1 MNCPKCKS
9 EMGEL
14 LSPIGVLVDVC
25 RGCQGMW
32 FDKGEVSFFAKEP
45 KRLMEAISHAA
56 SSASPTTISCPR
68 CSARLSQMA
77 VDGLEIE
84 GCEKCSG
91 LYLDAGEMA
100 KLNEKLSE
108 AVKSGKMSKSSV
120 SSEDLYSRMDKP
132 LAAASLGGSIITRE
146 NVLGMAAAALPAL
159 PSLALRTTCV
169 FGALSGLLLLAMF
182 AATQFAG
189 APAHIA
195 LLLTMGMLL
204 LQFLI
209 SPWIMDFTLRWT
221 MSLKWVE
228 PQELPSHLRNFV
240 ANVAGEHQMK
250 FPRFG
255 IIADGT
261 PNAFTY
267 GHTPKNARIVIT
279 QGLMDLL
286 EEKELEAVVGH
297 EMGHAVH
304 WDIAVMTLASAIPV
318 ILYYLFRML
327 WQAAAR
333 VQQSRNKNA
342 GQAAMPMYV
351 AAILAYIS
359 YVIAQYIVLY
369 LSRVREFWADRF
381 SGEVTKNPNHLSMA
395 LVKIAYGLAGKSA
408 ERAGAETKRNA
419 QLESMAAMGI
429 FEKKG
434 ALGLVTT
441 ALSRGGGM
449 NMGNVT
455 GAMQWDLWN
464 PWAGWYEF
472 HSSHPLPA
480 KRIFA
485 LGRQAMTFGKQPL
498 VEFNLQKPESYWDEF
513 FVDILMKFLPWIFA
527 ALGAFAAFSFGI
539 KGWPLFGALLAGWGL
554 GNLISAR
561 FSYQGHF
568 FPEMEVA
575 SLLKQVKVSG
585 IRGVPCKLKGK
596 IIGRGVPGY
605 ILSEDLVLQDETGY
619 IFLDYRQPLAI
630 WELLFGL
637 FRAKGIIGQEVEV
650 EGYYRRAPVP
660 FVEMY
665 SLKTPDGKVRRCYVS
680 MLKILFSVLAMG
692 VGLALAFVL

>member
-1 MNCPKCKS
+1 M
-9 EMGEL
+9 EEL
-14 LSPIGVLVDVC
+14 LSPGGVLVDVC

-32 FDKGEVSFFAKEP
+32 FDKGEVSFFAKDP
-45 KRLMEAISHAA
+45 KKLLEALSQAHKKAG
-56 SSASPTTISCPR
+56 PTAVSCPR

-77 VDGLEIE
+77 VDGLEME

-100 KLNEKLSE
+100 KLNERLAH
-108 AVKSGKMSKSSV
+108 AVKSGKMPKSSV
-120 SSEDLYSRMDKP
+120 SSEDLYSRMDRP
-132 LAAASLGGSIITRE
+132 LAATNIGGNIITRE
-146 NVLGMAAAALPAL
+146 NVLGVASAILPAL

-169 FGALSGLLLLAMF
+169 FGALSGLLLLVMF
-182 AATQFAG
+182 VATEMAG
-189 APAHIA
+189 APAHVAI
-195 LLLTMGMLL
+195 LLAMGMIFF
-204 LQFLI
+204 QYLI
-209 SPWIMDFTLRWT
+209 SPWMMDLMLRWT
-221 MSLKWVE
+221 MSLRWVQ
-228 PQELPSHLRNFV
+228 PQDLPRHLSNFV
-240 ANVAGEHQMK
+240 ANVAGEHRMR

-267 GHTPKNARIVIT
+267 GHTPRNARIVIT
-279 QGLMDLL
+279 QGLLDLL
-286 EEKELEAVVGH
+286 EENELEAVVGH

-318 ILYYLFRML
+318 VLYYIFRML
-327 WQAAAR
+327 WEMAAK
-333 VQQSRNKNA
+333 VQRSGNKKA

-351 AAILAYIS
+351 AALLAYIS
-359 YVIAQYIVLY
+359 YIIAQYIVLY
-369 LSRVREFWADRF
+369 LSRVRELWADRF

-395 LVKIAYGLAGKSA
+395 LVKIAYGLAGKAAASG
-408 ERAGAETKRNA
+408 RAETKRNA
-419 QLESMAAMGI
+419 QLESVAAMGI

-449 NMGNVT
+449 NTANVA

-513 FVDILMKFLPWIFA
+513 FVDIFMKFLPWTFA

-554 GNLISAR
+554 GNLIRTR
-561 FSYQGHF
+561 FSYRGHF

-637 FRAKGIIGQEVEV
+637 FRAKGIIGQEVEA

-665 SLKTPDGKVRRCYVS
+665 SLKTPDGKVRHCYVS
-680 MLKILFSVLAMG
+680 MLKILFSVVAMG
-692 VGLALAFVL
+692 IGLALVFATSSF